1 MDSGASL
8 ALSYLAGPAC
18 LYFWFPLEPTF
29 TSRRRVLIWPYVLA
43 RSMLTLLA
51 LAGGLPPAPPR
62 ASVAQI
68 NRSGFVIVPVD
79 LLHRQLVLAY
89 QMLIYWVLVLLAGVA
104 IGAIY
109 DLFLARCRLAT
120 RVPLTQGEG
129 GHRRIPLRDGKWLA
143 RSSGRKRRKRVGSA
157 WAACAPESREPLKN
171 PLRKRVCVRHSL
183 IKARNVQRPKAE
195 ADPSMDTGTAFG
207 YYPARPFSS

>member
-1 MDSGASL
+1 LLSPYRFLNENRRPEVVRLGELERDRRKIREGLTWIAAHPLHSRILLGQHALISGSPP
-8 ALSYLAGPAC
+8 GTDF
-18 LYFWFPLEPTF
+18 YFEAP
-29 TSRRRVLIWPYVLA
+29 RVLIWPYVLA
-43 RSMLTLLA
+43 RSILTLLA

-157 WAACAPESREPLKN
+157 RA
-171 PLRKRVCVRHSL
+171 
-183 IKARNVQRPKAE
+183 
-195 ADPSMDTGTAFG
+195 
-207 YYPARPFSS
+207 